1 MRINCGMFYNRR
13 RFVNTMIMIPI
24 FIIFYTADVL
34 LVYIGQDPKVA
45 KIASI
50 YVTILMPGVWAM
62 GQFDSSKKF
71 LSAQYMNAIPVYT
84 QIITVL
90 LHLVWCYLFIEKF

>member
-1 MRINCGMFYNRR
+1 MRQNCGVFYNRS
-13 RFVNTMIMIPI
+13 RFVNSAIMVPI
-24 FIIFYTADVL
+24 FLIFYTSDAL
-34 LVYIGQDPKVA
+34 LVYIGQDERVA
-45 KIASI
+45 KIACL

-84 QIITVL
+84 QIITVF
-90 LHLVWCYLFIEKF
+90 LHFVWCTLFID